1 MKKFLTMLA
10 TTTAMA
16 MPVVVQA
23 QTNNTDVVVMRR
35 TIAPP
40 TRTVPTPT
48 PTTTPTPTPTSTP
61 TPTQTPTPT
70 PTTTPTPTPTP
81 TPDAARWVPS
91 DWTYADSATCTDSA
105 RQTRTV
111 TCQDGTAE
119 VDVAR
124 CTAAKPE
131 LTQTVARTDGCT
143 YAWTP
148 IVYTPYDSSCAD
160 AATRTVTTPAI
171 CKRSDQKTET
181 DETKCGTK
189 PVPELTKAIYDSC
202 TTDWVQGGFGNYSST
217 CSRSAVK
224 TQTVQCQRFGGT
236 STAVVQDEALCTKTK
251 PSTTNDPVDIST
263 GCSYRWD
270 TPSDWTTWTSTC
282 STTANR
288 TRTVN
293 CLRSDN
299 TIETNQALCTAA
311 KPSLSETGNLA
322 GCVNSWQASG
332 YGAYNSRCSAAAS
345 RTQTVTCQRSDG
357 APLPDASCDSAT
369 MPPRTDPT
377 TVTLLDQCFKVDWA
391 PGGYGPYSPSCSLT
405 ASRSQ
410 TVTCHAQTTSTDT
423 GFDVPNSNCN
433 NATKPD
439 VTQTGVNTAGCTAFH
454 WGTPSAWTNVG
465 GSPQCSASVAQT
477 RIVSCIRDLDGQGVN
492 VSNCRAAGSGAG
504 TEPISSQNAADYS
517 NCTGTWVTG
526 STFTTTSAC
535 NGTTKTQTRDDRCF
549 NTGANAYYS
558 DISNCNPTTRP
569 ANYDQTVACLGT
581 CSSTFLSNTQPVL
594 NGSSA
599 TSAPSTSM
607 STLSG
612 TALTDAA
619 KAYCE
624 SATAIGNYKKL
635 IGCWISSNASKS
647 VTPILGGAGITYS
660 TGMSTRVTTGHQL
673 ASCN

>member
-23 QTNNTDVVVMRR
+23 QTSNTDVVVMRR

-48 PTTTPTPTPTSTP
+48 PTTTPTPTSTP
-61 TPTQTPTPT
+61 TPTQTPTPTPT

-91 DWTYADSATCTDSA
+91 DWTYVDSATCTDSA

-111 TCQDGTAE
+111 TCQDGTTE

-124 CTAAKPE
+124 CTAAKPD

-148 IVYTPYDSSCAD
+148 IAYTPYDSSCAD
-160 AATRTVTTPAI
+160 AATRTVTAPSV

-189 PVPELTKAIYDSC
+189 PVPELTRAIYDSC
-202 TTDWVQGGFGNYSST
+202 TTDWVQGGFGDYSSN
-217 CSRSAVK
+217 CSKNAVK

-236 STAVVQDEALCTKTK
+236 STPVVQDAALCTKQK
-251 PSTTNDPVDIST
+251 PSTTSDPVDITT
-263 GCSYRWD
+263 GCTYHWD

-282 STTANR
+282 STSANR

-299 TIETNQALCTAA
+299 TIDTNQALCTAA

-322 GCVNSWQASG
+322 GCVNSWKASG
-332 YGAYNSRCSAAAS
+332 YGPYSSRCSTAAT

-357 APLPDASCDSAT
+357 ATLPDASCDSAT

-377 TVTLLDQCFKVDWA
+377 SVTLLDQCFRVDWA
-391 PGGYGPYSPSCSLT
+391 ASGFGPYDNGCSLT

-410 TVTCHAQTTSTDT
+410 TVTCRAQTSSTDT
-423 GFDVPNSNCN
+423 GFDVAVGNCN
-433 NATKPD
+433 NATKPQ
-439 VTQTGVNTAGCTAFH
+439 VTQTGINTAGCTAFR
-454 WGTPSAWTNVG
+454 WGTPSDWSNNSGRAE
-465 GSPQCSASVAQT
+465 CSASVPQT
-477 RIVSCIRDLDGQGVN
+477 RTVPCLRVLDNQPV
-492 VSNCRAAGSGAG
+492 AASFCTASGSGAG
-504 TEPISSQNAADYS
+504 TQPITTQTVPDYS

-526 STFTTTSAC
+526 STFTVTSAC

-569 ANYDQTVACLGT
+569 ANYNQTVACLGT
-581 CSSTFLSNTQPVL
+581 CSSTFLSNSQPVL
-594 NGSSA
+594 VGGSA
-599 TSAPSTSM
+599 TGGTSTSM

-619 KAYCE
+619 KNYCE
-624 SATAIGNYKKL
+624 TASASGSYKKL
-635 IGCWISSNASKS
+635 IGCWISPSKS
-647 VTPILGGAGITYS
+647 VTPLLGLVGVTYS
-660 TGMSTRVTTGHQL
+660 NGMSVRTTASHQL